1 MLACEHL
8 FLMKKVKSE
17 KFHVTCRKGQYNFD
31 DEKHVIYQIKREP
44 LKLIKIR
51 DQRQKKYGS
60 KKFQA
65 HFVFIFHL
73 YLYNTHLQ
81 VNFILNITFFTKV
94 LQKKSASKL

>member
-1 MLACEHL
+1 MLPVEKVNTI
-8 FLMKKVKSE
+8 LMMKNMSS
-17 KFHVTCRKGQYNFD
+17 
-31 DEKHVIYQIKREP
+31 IKLREP

-73 YLYNTHLQ
+73 YLHNTHLQ